1 MPQTWRKR
9 EVQRGPLRYQFKCSG
24 SSRITI
30 SFLSDGMCD
39 VMSSRLRMEPKPVA
53 YLEGYQPS
61 FKVEAS
67 ASGAF
72 FWIQSRTNNS
82 WSLLF
87 AKTRPLNNVF

>member
-1 MPQTWRKR
+1 M
-9 EVQRGPLRYQFKCSG
+9 
-24 SSRITI
+24 

-39 VMSSRLRMEPKPVA
+39 VMSSKLRMLPKPVA
-53 YLEGYQPS
+53 YLDGYQPS
-61 FKVEAS
+61 FRDEAS

-72 FWIQSRTNNS
+72 FEIQSRTKDS